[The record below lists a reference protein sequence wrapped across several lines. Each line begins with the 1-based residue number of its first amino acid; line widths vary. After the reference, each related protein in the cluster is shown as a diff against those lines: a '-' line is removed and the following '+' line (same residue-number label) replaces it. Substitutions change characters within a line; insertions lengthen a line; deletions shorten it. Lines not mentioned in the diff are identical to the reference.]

1 MRRLELLERN
11 RLKDQAPLEP
21 EIIAGTILNCT
32 VELLQDFNK
41 RTGEQNQEIMNRIV
55 RAGKESIEKTIEEAI
70 EKTNKKPSLWKTV
83 KRKLKLTNGLQSN
96 RT

>member
-1 MRRLELLERN
+1 
-11 RLKDQAPLEP
+11 
-21 EIIAGTILNCT
+21 
-32 VELLQDFNK
+32 
-41 RTGEQNQEIMNRIV
+41 MNRIV
-55 RAGKESIEKTIEEAI
+55 RAGKESIEKTIDEAV